1 MLKAIVLVG
10 IGGGMGSVLRYMTCS
25 FMTKYFPSSFPW
37 GTLSVNVLGCLLM
50 GVLLSLGERQSWM
63 NNDLRLLWL
72 TGFCGGYTTF
82 STFASENIQLWQSG
96 QILTVIAYT
105 IASVLLGLVA
115 VWLGLV
121 MVKM

>member
-10 IGGGMGSVLRYMTCS
+10 IGGGMGSVLRYITSS

>member
-10 IGGGMGSVLRYMTCS
+10 IGGGMGSVLRYMTSS

-82 STFASENIQLWQSG
+82 SSFASENIQLWQSG

>member
-1 MLKAIVLVG
+1 LFIYDKIFSLFFPLGYFECKCVG
-10 IGGGMGSVLRYMTCS
+10 LLANGGVIEFGRTPVM
-25 FMTKYFPSSFPW
+25 
-37 GTLSVNVLGCLLM
+37 
-50 GVLLSLGERQSWM
+50 M

>member
-10 IGGGMGSVLRYMTCS
+10 IGGGMGSVLRYMTSS

>member
-10 IGGGMGSVLRYMTCS
+10 IGGGMGSVLRYMTSS

-37 GTLSVNVLGCLLM
+37 GTLSVNVLGCLLI

>member
-10 IGGGMGSVLRYMTCS
+10 IGGGMGSVLRYMTSS

-115 VWLGLV
+115 VRLGLV

>member
-10 IGGGMGSVLRYMTCS
+10 IGGGMGSVLRYMTSS
-25 FMTKYFPSSFPW
+25 FMTKYFPSAFPW

>member
-10 IGGGMGSVLRYMTCS
+10 IGGGMGSVLRYMTSS
-25 FMTKYFPSSFPW
+25 FMTKYFPSSFPC